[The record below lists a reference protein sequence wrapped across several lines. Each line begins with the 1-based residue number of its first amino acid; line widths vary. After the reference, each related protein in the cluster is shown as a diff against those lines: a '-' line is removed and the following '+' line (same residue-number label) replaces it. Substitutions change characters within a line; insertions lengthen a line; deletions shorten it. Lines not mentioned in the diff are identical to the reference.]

1 MGQKVSLQT
10 FDLQLYG
17 PSKEILWR
25 NPVEFNNYFVH
36 LGGFHG
42 EICYLFSLG
51 NIWGSA
57 GLKDMLVYSDV
68 YAEGTVD
75 MIFQG
80 KEFNR
85 GIRAFILA
93 YETLSQLSYDLKD
106 SLSGFEKPNMSSLSL
121 CGTS

>member
-1 MGQKVSLQT
+1 MQT

-17 PSKEILWR
+17 PSKEILWS
-25 NPVEFNNYFVH
+25 NPVEFNNHFVR

-42 EICYLFSLG
+42 EICYLSSLG
-51 NIWGSA
+51 KIWGSA
-57 GLKDMLVYSDV
+57 GLKDMLVNSDV

-75 MIFQG
+75 MILQG

-93 YETLSQLSYDLKD
+93 YETLSQL
-106 SLSGFEKPNMSSLSL
+106 
-121 CGTS
+121 